1 MKSPGR
7 GAIDILEEAVHLLRR
22 APIDVHLLW
31 AVGALPYGLG
41 IVWFTAEMS
50 WSSFAAERLIEAS
63 LGLAL
68 LFAWKQIWEAVFC
81 ARVQAILTGAV
92 EPWSRPRIL
101 RLAAVQMAIQPWSL
115 LVIPIAG
122 LLIVPFATTIAFFRN
137 VSVYAGSG
145 SVHAV
150 RLAREQCVVETKQN
164 WMLHALLGLLTLLL
178 VLNYAVT
185 LLLIPQLGRSIFGIE
200 TTASRYPGW
209 LLTSTGVTAVL
220 VLVYLTLE
228 PLLSTLYVLR
238 CFYGQSIHTGA
249 DLRSSLR
256 RILAGQRAAAA
267 TLAIAAVLVFLP
279 AAASAQTSPS
289 QAVDSPASVRP
300 ADLERSV
307 STVVRRSEFAWRI
320 PRTDADAKDRPKWA
334 SWIDGIFA
342 RAGEFWDW
350 LVEGLRRMFT
360 SDPQTSA
367 PGDANDVWTR
377 TLQYSLWVLGAVFA
391 VGAALILYKQRDDAR
406 RRAKATAS
414 AAAAPSESPNVDL
427 NDEALTA
434 DKLPEQSWLDLAQ
447 EWIAKGDMRLALRA
461 MHLAGLSYLNG
472 KGLVTVQRWK
482 TGLEYCTELERRS
495 RSMPAVAPVFVR
507 NVRVFEASWY
517 GRHEVNPDSL
527 QEFAKGL
534 EQMRSH
540 ASNRP

>member
-1 MKSPGR
+1 VKGSAR
-7 GAIDILEEAVHLLRR
+7 GAIDNLEEAVHLLRR
-22 APIDVHLLW
+22 APVHVHLLW
-31 AVGALPYGLG
+31 AAGALPYGLC

-50 WSSFAAERLIEAS
+50 WSSFAAERLVEAS

-81 ARVQAILTGAV
+81 ASVQSMLTGSV
-92 EPWSRPRIL
+92 EPWSRGRVL
-101 RLAAVQMAIQPWSL
+101 RLAAVQLAIQPWSL
-115 LVIPIAG
+115 LAIPIAA
-122 LLIVPFATTIAFFRN
+122 LLTVPFATTIAFFRN

-164 WMLHALLGLLTLLL
+164 WMLQALLGLLTLLL
-178 VLNYAVT
+178 ILNYAIT
-185 LLLIPQLGRSIFGIE
+185 LLILPQLGRSIFGLE
-200 TTASRYPGW
+200 TTASRYPMW

-267 TLAIAAVLVFLP
+267 TLVLAIVLLFLP
-279 AAASAQTSPS
+279 ATASGQSSPS
-289 QAVDSPASVRP
+289 RTSESAALRP

-334 SWIDGIFA
+334 SWLDGVFE

-350 LVEGLRRMFT
+350 LIEGLRRMFT

-377 TLQYSLWVLGAVFA
+377 TLKYSLWVLGAVFA
-391 VGAALILYKQRDDAR
+391 VGAALILYKQRDAAR
-406 RRAKATAS
+406 RRANET
-414 AAAAPSESPNVDL
+414 AAAAGAPSESLNLDL

-434 DKLPEQSWLDLAQ
+434 DKLPEESWLDLAQ

-495 RSMPAVAPVFVR
+495 RSIPAVTPVFVR

-517 GRHEVNPDSL
+517 GRHEVNQDSL
-527 QEFAKGL
+527 QEFARGL

-540 ASNRP
+540 ASNRA